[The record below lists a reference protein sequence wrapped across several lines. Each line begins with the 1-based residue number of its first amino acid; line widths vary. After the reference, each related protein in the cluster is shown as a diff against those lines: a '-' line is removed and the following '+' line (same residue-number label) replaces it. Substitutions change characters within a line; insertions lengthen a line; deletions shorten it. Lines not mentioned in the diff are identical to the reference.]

1 MWSNLWGFKSPYR
14 HHKADW
20 SSSPNLLYSLRVGLE
35 SPFGGFSGFADGRHE
50 VSPDSEEIEQT
61 GTKCRK
67 RNFPSVEQIQD
78 SGSELRLESFAKVED
93 LKHNSELPLN
103 ASDSRQSP
111 YRQII
116 LSRERSQAHFI

>member
-1 MWSNLWGFKSPYR
+1 MLNYR
-14 HHKADW
+14 RRKA
-20 SSSPNLLYSLRVGLE
+20 
-35 SPFGGFSGFADGRHE
+35 
-50 VSPDSEEIEQT
+50 SPDSEEIEQT

-103 ASDSRQSP
+103 ASDQDKSP
-111 YRQII
+111 LRHHKKAGWGFYPNDNKFVGLNEVHPLKRTIVVGN
-116 LSRERSQAHFI
+116 